1 MTDKTE
7 HEILEG
13 QHAAQLLADPLLVDA
28 FAQIE
33 QEYTDAWL
41 ASPVRDYEGREELYR
56 LLRSLQAV
64 KARLSQVVDS
74 GKVAQATLAQR
85 TGQALKQFFS

>member
-1 MTDKTE
+1 MDKTE

-13 QHAAQLLADPLLVDA
+13 QHAAQLLADPLLVSA
-28 FAQIE
+28 FVEIE

-41 ASPVRDYEGREELYR
+41 QSPVRDYEGREELYR
-56 LLRSLQAV
+56 LLKSLHAV
-64 KARLSQVVDS
+64 RARIAQKVDN

-85 TGQALKQFFS
+85 LGQMLNPFSS